1 MTSTDIEP
9 GSDAAESKAAPQQK
23 KRTFLTKLK
32 RWWITS
38 RKTAVLSNG
47 SSRHVESFIDT
58 AKRWRMELLI
68 TPVDLADCL
77 IGEYDGFIQRPVVTK
92 KDRRA
97 RKHVVDRISASNLV
111 IKVKARFTDK
121 VRSAVADI
129 VLSGQPG
136 SVAIELLEDMAAW
149 GYEPSEA
156 GLRGLIRHLTFHY
169 SQNLQE
175 KTNRIK
181 RREDRSKAE
190 KSIPTDPDTPT
201 LQSWVRSH
209 CNKPLLL
216 WLYAANNLLEQARGE
231 PPSRRVA
238 TS

>member
-9 GSDAAESKAAPQQK
+9 GSDAADQKAAPQQK
-23 KRTFLTKLK
+23 KRSFLTNLK
-32 RWWITS
+32 RWWVSS
-38 RKTAVLSNG
+38 RKTHVLSYG

-68 TPVDLADCL
+68 TPADLADCL
-77 IGEYDGFIQRPVVTK
+77 IGEYEAFIERPVITK
-92 KDRRA
+92 KDRQA
-97 RKHVVDRISASNLV
+97 RKRVADRISASNLV
-111 IKVKARFTDK
+111 IKVKARFNEK

-136 SVAIELLEDMAAW
+136 SIAIELLEDMAAW

-169 SQNLQE
+169 SQNIQAR
-175 KTNRIK
+175 TNRIK

-190 KSIPTDPDTPT
+190 KSVPTNPDMPT
-201 LQSWVRSH
+201 LQSWVRTH

-216 WLYAANNLLEQARGE
+216 WLYAANNLLAEARGE
-231 PPSRRVA
+231 PPSRKIA
-238 TS
+238 S